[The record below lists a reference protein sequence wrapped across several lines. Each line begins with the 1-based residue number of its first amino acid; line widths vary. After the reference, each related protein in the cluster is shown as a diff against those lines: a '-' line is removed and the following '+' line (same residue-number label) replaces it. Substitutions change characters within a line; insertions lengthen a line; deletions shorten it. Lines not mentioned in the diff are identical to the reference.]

1 MSFNNYVDAEAAWN
15 LVRDFDETAVA
26 IIKHTNPS
34 GVGVGATSEEAYRR
48 ALSTDPVSAFG
59 GIVAFNTTVDACVA
73 ASVIEVFSE
82 VIVAPD
88 YDEEAV
94 EIFKGKKNLRILRL
108 RTTDDPEQRSTIEY
122 KQISGGFLVQDAD
135 THKISKSDLRT
146 VSHREPTDAELSSL
160 LLAWRVCKHVK
171 SNAIVLANEHQT
183 IGVGSG
189 QMNRVDSV
197 RIAAMRAERFALPL
211 EGCALASDAFFP
223 FRDNVDEAAKM
234 GVKSII
240 QPGGSVNDADS
251 IAAADEHGLAMVFTG
266 FRHFKH

>member
-1 MSFNNYVDAEAAWN
+1 
-15 LVRDFDETAVA
+15 
-26 IIKHTNPS
+26 
-34 GVGVGATSEEAYRR
+34 
-48 ALSTDPVSAFG
+48 
-59 GIVAFNTTVDACVA
+59 
-73 ASVIEVFSE
+73 VIEVFSE

-88 YDEEAV
+88 FDADAI
-94 EIFKGKKNLRILRL
+94 EIFRSKKNLRLL
-108 RTTDDPEQRSTIEY
+108 KCQNTTPTAKRGAPSSNIKIEY

-135 THKISKSDLRT
+135 VYKVTAEDLKIVTKRT
-146 VSHREPTDAELSSL
+146 PTEAEFRSM

-197 RIAAMRAERFALPL
+197 RIAAMRAERFDLPL
-211 EGCALASDAFFP
+211 KGSALASDAFFP

-234 GVKSII
+234 GVAAII
-240 QPGGSVNDADS
+240 QPGGSIKDDES
-251 IAAADEHGLAMVFTG
+251 IAAADEHGITMAFTG